1 MKNNKNDVIDYE
13 IALLGTII
21 KSNKAFDKAKEII
34 LHSDF
39 LDSKHQ
45 IIFLA
50 IEKAVKQ
57 GYALEEKPIIKI
69 LKEENNFEKIGG
81 EEYINYLIS
90 EAGLFKNITNYAKS
104 IIEASRLREV
114 HSKVKSILSKMDS
127 EKISADEVLEKV
139 EMEIISSARDT
150 KVTEFK
156 PVEEIVQTVI
166 QEIHDKLSGK
176 LVTGIKTDYKLLD
189 KMTTG
194 LHKGDLFILASRPSM
209 GKTALALN
217 IASNIA
223 QDKNVAFFSVEM
235 PSKQIINRLIGLMG
249 FLPSYKIQDPKFMTE
264 SDKQKFTIA
273 TEKIKNLNFYIDDSP
288 GIKLSELVW
297 KAKRL
302 NKTSKIDLIIIDY
315 LQLIS
320 SSHSKNLNRQNEVA
334 IISKTLKKLARE
346 LEIPVIALSQ
356 LSRQVEKR
364 ESKVPLM
371 SDIRESGA
379 IEQDAD
385 LIAFV
390 YREAYYQSKVEKNEN
405 NDPQKVQ
412 IIISKHRNG
421 PTGVVE
427 LLFNPN
433 YGLFLDYDYSKEQK

>member
-1 MKNNKNDVIDYE
+1 MKNSDKNDVIDYE
-13 IALLGTII
+13 KALLGTII

-34 LHSDF
+34 LHTDF
-39 LDSKHQ
+39 LDVKHRM
-45 IIFLA
+45 IFLA
-50 IEKAVKQ
+50 IETAVNR
-57 GYALEEKPIIKI
+57 GYSLEEKPIIKI
-69 LKEENNFEKIGG
+69 LKEEKKIELIGG

-90 EAGLFKNITNYAKS
+90 EAGLFGNITNYAKT
-104 IIEASRLREV
+104 IIEASRLRKV
-114 HSKVKSILSKMDS
+114 HSQVKSILSKMDD

-139 EMEIISSARDT
+139 EMEIISSARDAR
-150 KVTEFK
+150 VSQFK
-156 PVEEIVQTVI
+156 PIEKIIQDVI
-166 QEIHDKLSGK
+166 QEIYDKLSGK
-176 LVTGIKTDYKLLD
+176 KITGIKTGYKFLD
-189 KMTTG
+189 QMITG

-223 QDKNVAFFSVEM
+223 KNKNVAFFSVEM
-235 PSKQIINRLIGLMG
+235 SSKLIINRLIGLTG

-264 SDKQKFTIA
+264 SDKQKLSLA
-273 TEKIKNLNFYIDDSP
+273 SEKIKSLKFYIDDSP

-302 NKTSKIDLIIIDY
+302 NKVSKIDIIIIDY
-315 LQLIS
+315 LQLINA
-320 SSHSKNLNRQNEVA
+320 SHSTNLNRQAEVA
-334 IISKTLKKLARE
+334 TISRTLKKLARE
-346 LEIPVIALSQ
+346 LEVPIIALSQ

-364 ESKVPLM
+364 ESKIPLM

-385 LIAFV
+385 LIAFI
-390 YREAYYQSKVEKNEN
+390 YREAYYKPKTEKNNN

-421 PTGVVE
+421 PTGSVD

-433 YGLFLDYDYSKEQK
+433 YGLFLDYEMGSEE